1 MNWQIIKR
9 EIEWRTARAGGPGG
23 QHVNKVESKVELV
36 WSPQLST
43 GLSELERQRLLYHLS
58 DRLDSKGKLH
68 LTNQSDRSQHTNR
81 RRVMQKFQHL
91 VENSLRPIPK
101 KRKAGAFKADV
112 LKRRKNKEKRSE
124 KKAWRKK
131 VNW

>member
-1 MNWQIIKR
+1 MNWQIIER

-23 QHVNKVESKVELV
+23 QHVNKVESKVELI
-36 WSPQLST
+36 WSPQFST
-43 GLSELERQRLLYHLS
+43 GISEVERQRLLHHLGG
-58 DRLDSKGKLH
+58 RLDSKGKLH

-81 RRVMQKFQHL
+81 RRVLHDFQRL

-112 LKRRKNKEKRSE
+112 LKRRKDKERRSE
-124 KKAWRKK
+124 KKALRKK
-131 VNW
+131 VDW